1 MAQVSKYSSK
11 VQIPEE
17 KLHLGTV
24 TQYLFFIASQ
34 LCWEAKH
41 WTDEETWSEVCFLDN
56 LLPLINRYVRSS
68 AEISQS
74 VSSFHRFILGG
85 CDLRQHAVCPL
96 TLYQFPCSSCG
107 SLCGWT
113 LHPCFSE
120 MFGLWSVQPT
130 LYWELPRTAV
140 LLQLYSAP
148 QWPPC
153 CVGLCFLIFSVS
165 AYGYRS
171 KPRLLMLCFVLAR
184 HCYCSVY
191 LASHLSLVVPFTLMT
206 LHPQLF
212 LSHSQSFQGV
222 LGQVIIW
229 PSRSSRVESCISTP
243 GNTIC
248 LAPCKARGHVLSGP
262 TQVTGRKDEVIQ

>member
-1 MAQVSKYSSK
+1 MLKYSN
-11 VQIPEE
+11 Q
-17 KLHLGTV
+17 
-24 TQYLFFIASQ
+24 
-34 LCWEAKH
+34 
-41 WTDEETWSEVCFLDN
+41 
-56 LLPLINRYVRSS
+56 S
-68 AEISQS
+68 APS
-74 VSSFHRFILGG
+74 HFILGG

-96 TLYQFPCSSCG
+96 PCTSSPAAAVDVSAAGPSFHVSQKCLGCGQLAYTLLRAAQNS
-107 SLCGWT
+107 
-113 LHPCFSE
+113 
-120 MFGLWSVQPT
+120 
-130 LYWELPRTAV
+130 R

-165 AYGYRS
+165 AYSYRS
-171 KPRLLMLCFVLAR
+171 KPCLLMLCFFLAH

-191 LASHLSLVVPFTLMT
+191 LSSHMSLFVPFTLMT

-212 LSHSQSFQGV
+212 LSLSQSFQGV
-222 LGQVIIW
+222 LGQVVIC

-262 TQVTGRKDEVIQ
+262 TQVTRRKDEVVQ